1 MDRKE
6 YLKEGMLNMIGKKT
20 TLELKRYSSVSDG
33 MGGFVEGWAG
43 LRNIT
48 GVLSTIRGDERLSA
62 DKLTIIADFHF
73 YIDFPIGI
81 TINEA
86 DIFVR
91 GTTTY
96 KIIYINNMGS
106 NMNRR
111 LKITLKEE
119 D

>member
-1 MDRKE
+1 
-6 YLKEGMLNMIGKKT
+6 MIGKKII
-20 TLELKRYSSVSDG
+20 LELKQYTSVSDG
-33 MGGFVEGWAG
+33 MGGYVNGYAG
-43 LRNIT
+43 VRNIT

-86 DIFVR
+86 DIFQR

-96 KIIYINNMGS
+96 KIVYINNIGA
-106 NMNRR
+106 NQNNK

>member
-1 MDRKE
+1 
-6 YLKEGMLNMIGKKT
+6 MIGKKII
-20 TLELKRYSSVSDG
+20 LELKQYTSVSDG
-33 MGGFVEGWAG
+33 FGGYVNGYAG
-43 LRNIT
+43 VRNIT

-91 GTTTY
+91 GTTEY
-96 KIIYINNMGS
+96 KIVYINNLGS
-106 NMNRR
+106 NQDQR